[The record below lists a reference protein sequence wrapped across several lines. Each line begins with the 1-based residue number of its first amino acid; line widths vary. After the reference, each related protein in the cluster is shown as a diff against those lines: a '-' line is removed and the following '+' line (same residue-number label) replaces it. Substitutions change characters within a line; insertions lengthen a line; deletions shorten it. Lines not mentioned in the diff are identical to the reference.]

1 MKKQAYKKGDLE
13 KVQQAIDK
21 LREARDLLKDAGVD
35 RTVGRIRYAIS
46 SAMGARRNVG
56 SRQFRAQ
63 NPHLYERK
71 TDG

>member
-1 MKKQAYKKGDLE
+1 MKKQAYKDGDLE
-13 KVQQAIDK
+13 KVQQAINK
-21 LREARDLLKDAGVD
+21 LREARELLKDAGVG
-35 RTVGRIRYAIS
+35 RTVVRVRATLS

-63 NPHLYERK
+63 NPHLYERT